1 MATFVLRLWLPDR
14 PGVLGAVA
22 SRVGAVGGD
31 VVGIEILERGA
42 GRAVDELVVRLGDAA
57 LVDLLL
63 SEVDQVDGVA
73 IEEVREIADAIHDPR
88 LDALETAAVLVG
100 AATPDDALD
109 ALVEHAG
116 ATLGAHWSAIIR
128 LDDAR
133 VIASRGSPPPAAWLA
148 AFVAGSQSAARAG
161 EHAGQA
167 EDVVWAPLPAARAA
181 LVLGREDLPF
191 RVRERRQALAL
202 ARIVD
207 TRFAELSRLRGRGA
221 HPTGE
226 SSGQAP

>member
-42 GRAVDELVVRLGDAA
+42 GRAVDELVVALPDAN
-57 LVDLLL
+57 LVDLLIT
-63 SEVDQVDGVA
+63 EIEQVDGVA
-73 IEEVREIADAIHDPR
+73 IEEVREVAGTVHDPR

-100 AATPDDALD
+100 AATPADSLD
-109 ALVEHAG
+109 ALAEHART
-116 ATLGAHWSAIIR
+116 TLGAHWSAVVR
-128 LDDAR
+128 LDEAD
-133 VIASRGSPPPAAWLA
+133 VVASRGAPPPATWLA
-148 AFVAGSQSAARAG
+148 AFVAGSQGAARVAEG
-161 EHAGQA
+161 AGQA
-167 EDVVWAPLPAARAA
+167 DDVVWAPLPAARAA

-191 RVRERRQALAL
+191 RVRERRQAAAL

-207 TRFAELSRLRGRGA
+207 TRFGELARLRGRTA
-221 HPTGE
+221 HPASPAG
-226 SSGQAP
+226 

>member
-42 GRAVDELVVRLGDAA
+42 DRAVDELVVHLADAG
-57 LVDLLL
+57 LLDLLL

-73 IEEVREIADAIHDPR
+73 VEEVREVAGGVHDPR

-100 AATPDDALD
+100 AATPEDAVDAL
-109 ALVEHAG
+109 AEHART
-116 ATLGAHWSAIIR
+116 TLGAHWSAVVR
-128 LDDAR
+128 LDEAVVVAAR
-133 VIASRGSPPPAAWLA
+133 GPAPAAGWLV
-148 AFVAGSQSAARAG
+148 AFVAGSQGAARAAEG
-161 EHAGQA
+161 AGVA
-167 EDVVWAPLPAARAA
+167 DDVVWAPLPSARSA

-191 RVRERRQALAL
+191 RVRERRQAAAL

-207 TRFAELSRLRGRGA
+207 TRFGELTRLRSRTA
-221 HPTGE
+221 HPA
-226 SSGQAP
+226 SPRR